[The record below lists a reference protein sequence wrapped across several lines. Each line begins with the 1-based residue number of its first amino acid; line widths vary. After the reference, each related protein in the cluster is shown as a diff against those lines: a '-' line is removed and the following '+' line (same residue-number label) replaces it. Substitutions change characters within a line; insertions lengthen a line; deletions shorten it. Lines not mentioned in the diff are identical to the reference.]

1 MNLITLAE
9 AVWENRTTVEVEPQD
24 LWNDDFFRKKWFA
37 DSKND
42 SKYVSKSPGWYWI
55 GCNIEYEELK
65 TLFPIEAEVLP
76 KNACSIKTLTEE
88 NFSIFGI
95 QNLCS
100 TNEHQSLIIYNG
112 HQAGTIGRIREHFM
126 LNNENTGAL
135 GLKYYPLSNKKWTLS
150 YFTEKHIDKLA
161 PDLQEQVKNLV
172 RKKSGRVAIE
182 NSWRARYGWPVLC
195 KE

>member
-9 AVWENRTTVEVEPQD
+9 TIWENRTTVEVAPKD
-24 LWNDDFFRKKWFA
+24 LWDDNFFKKKWFTE
-37 DSKND
+37 SENG

-55 GCNIEYEELK
+55 GCNIDYEDLK
-65 TLFPIEAEVLP
+65 TLVPQETAVLP
-76 KNACSIKTLTEE
+76 RNACSIKTLTEE
-88 NFSIFGI
+88 NLSTFGN

-100 TNEHQSLIIYNG
+100 INEQKCLIIYNG

-126 LNNENTGAL
+126 LNNQHTGAL
-135 GLKYYPLSNKKWTLS
+135 GLKHYPLSNRKWTLS
-150 YFTEKHIDKLA
+150 YFTEKHIEILEA
-161 PDLQEQVKNLV
+161 NLQQQVKNLV
-172 RKKSGRVAIE
+172 QKKSGRVAIE

>member
-1 MNLITLAE
+1 MNLITLVE
-9 AVWENRTTVEVEPQD
+9 NIWDNRTTIDVEPKE
-24 LWNDDFFRKKWFA
+24 LWHDDFFKKKWFT
-37 DSKND
+37 DSEND

-65 TLFPIEAEVLP
+65 TLIPTDPKKLP
-76 KNACSIKTLTEE
+76 RNACSIKTLTEE
-88 NFSIFGI
+88 NLSIFGS

-100 TNEHQSLIIYNG
+100 LNEQNCLIIYNG

-135 GLKYYPLSNKKWTLS
+135 GLKYYPLSNRKWTLS
-150 YFTEKHIDKLA
+150 YFTEKHIDKLDA
-161 PDLQEQVKNLV
+161 NLQQQVKNLV
-172 RKKSGRVAIE
+172 KKKSGRVAIE
-182 NSWRARYGWPVLC
+182 STWRARFGWPVLC